1 MSQNLFARL
10 AQRFEPRSE
19 LDRREFL
26 KTALAA
32 SSGVLLS
39 GTDAFAAKPR
49 SKRGARRVIVVGGG
63 FSGLACAHELMSAG
77 CHVTVLEA
85 RNRVGGRVLSFHDL
99 VKGKSIEGGGEFIG
113 SNHPTWLAYSRRFG
127 LQLFPGSADEN
138 ADQPLSLDGHIID
151 LKQAK
156 AVYEEMKVVNNHMTA
171 DAKSVNADEP
181 WTSPRAAELD
191 RMNVARWLRDVPV
204 SRFCKLAWASQLAG
218 NNGASL
224 ARQSYLA
231 NLAMVKGGGLDKY
244 WTDSELY
251 RCRGGNQSLAF
262 KLAQSLGENLRL
274 GMPVASIETG
284 DRATVRCAN
293 GQIFEGDDV
302 VLSVPP
308 TVWHQIRIEPAL
320 PHALHPQMGVA
331 VKYLPVVSDRFW
343 EEKHLGSGALTDGMV
358 SMTWDATDGQ
368 HGKAAVLVG
377 FSGGP
382 AAETCRRRWASAGD
396 RAYEEQLEKLYPGY
410 GKHFVR
416 SRFMDWPSDHWVQAS
431 YSFPA
436 PGEVAKI
443 GPLLR
448 AGTGR
453 LHFAGEHTCYA
464 FVGYME
470 GALHSGVDTARR
482 ILGRGGEVASHAA

>member
-1 MSQNLFARL
+1 MSQSLFARL

-26 KTALAA
+26 KTAIAA

-39 GTDAFAAKPR
+39 GSEALAAKPHA
-49 SKRGARRVIVVGGG
+49 KHGARRVVVVGGG
-63 FSGLACAHELMSAG
+63 FSGLACAHELKSAG

-99 VKGKSIEGGGEFIG
+99 VKGKSVEGGGELIG
-113 SNHPTWLAYSRRFG
+113 SNHPTWLAYSKKFG
-127 LQLFPGSADEN
+127 LELFPGSADEN
-138 ADQPLSLDGHIID
+138 ADEPLSLDGHIVD
-151 LKQAK
+151 LKQAR
-156 AVYEEMKVVNNHMTA
+156 AVYEEMKVVNKHMTA
-171 DAKSVNADEP
+171 DAKSVNAEEP

-204 SRFCKLAWASQLAG
+204 SRYCKLAWGAQLAG
-218 NNGASL
+218 NNGVSL

-231 NLAMVKGGGLDKY
+231 NLAAVKGGGLDKY

-251 RCRGGNQSLAF
+251 HCRGGNQSLAF
-262 KLAQSLGENLRL
+262 KLAQSLGENLHV
-274 GMPVASIETG
+274 GMPVASIETTG
-284 DRATVRCAN
+284 DHATVRCAN
-293 GQIFEGDDV
+293 GQVFEGDDV

-308 TVWHQIRIEPAL
+308 TVWHQIRIEPGL
-320 PHALHPQMGVA
+320 PHGLRPQMGVA

-343 EEKHLGSGALTDGMV
+343 EEKKLGSAALTDGMV

-368 HGKAAVLVG
+368 HGKGAVLVG

-382 AAETCRRRWASAGD
+382 AAETCRRRWASAHD

-410 GKHFVR
+410 SKHFVR

-436 PGEVAKI
+436 PGEVTKF

-448 AGTGR
+448 AGAGR
-453 LHFAGEHTCYA
+453 IHFAGEHTCYA

-470 GALHSGVDTARR
+470 GALHSGVDAAKR
-482 ILGRGGEVASHAA
+482 ILRAGAAASV